1 MNRLA
6 AYTANPSLQHYGSL
20 KQILR
25 YLNDMKSLGISYLA
39 PKDWNNT
46 ENLFSGF
53 ANAVF
58 MNADNLKSIYGYI
71 FLVAGEAVTWRSKK
85 HNLIILSSM
94 KAEYI
99 ALSKA
104 VREACWLRNLYG
116 ELGFIQNSPSVI
128 KGDNNGSI
136 IMAQNTQFH
145 HQSKHIAIHHH

>member
-1 MNRLA
+1 MNS
-6 AYTANPSLQHYGSL
+6 T
-20 KQILR
+20 
-25 YLNDMKSLGISYLA
+25 KSLGISYLA

-71 FLVAGEAVTWRSKK
+71 FLVAGEAVTWRLKK

-104 VREACWLRNLYG
+104 VREDVG
-116 ELGFIQNSPSVI
+116 LGTFMEN
-128 KGDNNGSI
+128 
-136 IMAQNTQFH
+136 
-145 HQSKHIAIHHH
+145 